1 MTTHYL
7 SLNGFGERIGI
18 ARSTLATYRA
28 EGRLPE
34 PDAIIG
40 GEGRGGTQG
49 WLPETVDYWA
59 THRVGQG
66 TRTDL
71 ARRALVAQ
79 RIREKKESAE
89 AER

>member
-71 ARRALVAQ
+71 KDAR
-79 RIREKKESAE
+79 KS
-89 AER
+89 

>member
-1 MTTHYL
+1 MTTRYL
-7 SLNGFGERIGI
+7 SLNGFAQRTGI

-28 EGRLPE
+28 DGRLPE

-49 WLPETVDYWA
+49 WLPETVDHWIA
-59 THRVGQG
+59 NRVGQG

-71 ARRALVAQ
+71 HHSDQKPTRSV
-79 RIREKKESAE
+79 
-89 AER
+89 